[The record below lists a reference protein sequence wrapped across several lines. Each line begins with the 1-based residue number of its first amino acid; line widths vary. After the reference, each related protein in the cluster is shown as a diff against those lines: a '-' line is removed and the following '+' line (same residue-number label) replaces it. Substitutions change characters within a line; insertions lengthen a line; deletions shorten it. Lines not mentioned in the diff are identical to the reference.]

1 MEDGLV
7 QTLAQAELA
16 VQLIELRYA
25 KDNAIWAATQC
36 HTIDD
41 AKDLLQKECE
51 LCLGV
56 FPMNEI
62 ISMLKCTHTCC
73 FECAKEYFT
82 QEITNRSI
90 TNCNCPY
97 CKEPD
102 LNGPE
107 VTEDDVL
114 EYFSNLDILLKNIV
128 DEEVHD
134 LFQRKIRDRTLT
146 KDPNFKW
153 CVHCSSGFFARP
165 KQRRLVCPDCG
176 SITCA
181 SCRKAVRYCDPI

>member
-1 MEDGLV
+1 M
-7 QTLAQAELA
+7 
-16 VQLIELRYA
+16 RYNY
-25 KDNAIWAATQC
+25 DNAIWAATQC
-36 HTIDD
+36 HTIEE

-56 FPMNEI
+56 YPMNEI

-73 FECAKEYFT
+73 LDCAKVYFT
-82 QEITNRSI
+82 EEITHRSI

-102 LNGPE
+102 LNNAA

-134 LFQRKIRDRTLT
+134 LFQRKLRDRTLMQ
-146 KDPNFKW
+146 DPNFKW
-153 CVHCSSGFFARP
+153 CVDCSSGFFARP
-165 KQRRLVCPDCG
+165 RQKRLICPDCG
-176 SITCA
+176 SITCS
-181 SCRKAVRYCDPI
+181 SCRKPVSVGTDWIIKGISWL

>member
-1 MEDGLV
+1 MV
-7 QTLAQAELA
+7 QSYQQAELA
-16 VQLIELRYA
+16 VQLIEMRYNH
-25 KDNAIWAATQC
+25 DNAIWAATQC
-36 HTIDD
+36 HTIEE

-56 FPMNEI
+56 YPMNEI

-73 FECAKEYFT
+73 LDCAKVYFT
-82 QEITNRSI
+82 EEITHRSI

-102 LNGPE
+102 LNNAA

-134 LFQRKIRDRTLT
+134 LFQRKLRDRTLMQ
-146 KDPNFKW
+146 DPNFKW
-153 CVHCSSGFFARP
+153 CVDCSSGFFARP
-165 KQRRLVCPDCG
+165 RQKRLICPDCG
-176 SITCA
+176 SITCS
-181 SCRKAVRYCDPI
+181 SCRKPVSMWGLT